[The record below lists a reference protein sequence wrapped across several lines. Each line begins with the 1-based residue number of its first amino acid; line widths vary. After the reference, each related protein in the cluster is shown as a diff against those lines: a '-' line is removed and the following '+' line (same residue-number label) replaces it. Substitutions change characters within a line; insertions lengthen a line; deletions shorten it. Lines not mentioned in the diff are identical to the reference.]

1 MVLQTI
7 WFFLWGLLWA
17 VFFMTDGFDLGIGTL
32 YPFLGKTDQDK
43 RIMINSLGPLWD
55 GNEVWLITA
64 GGVTFAAFPLVYSV
78 MFSSLYSA
86 LMLILFALIL
96 RGVSFEFRSKI
107 NHPRWRKI
115 WDTCIFVGSF
125 VPALLFGVA
134 FANIFQGIPIDH
146 NGIYHGTLFT
156 LLNPYGLLGGIL
168 FVLLFMIHGAL
179 WISIKSEG
187 DLQERAVSAA
197 KKLWPVLLGVAVVF
211 LIASKFSTRLYDNF
225 IKHPAFFIDI
235 LMTVLA
241 LLSVRFFL
249 LRKAFFKAWFA
260 SALTI
265 VGATFFGV
273 IGLYPNLFPSSLNPR
288 YSLTAYNASSSPL
301 TLKIMLIVVI
311 IFIPVVIGY
320 QIWAYNLFKGK
331 VTEADLSHDEAYYL
345 IYMKVTFME
354 SKIFMLFV
362 IVDFPRSWALSR
374 S

>member
-32 YPFLGKTDQDK
+32 YPFLGRTDQDK
-43 RIMINSLGPLWD
+43 RVMINALGPLWD

-96 RGVSFEFRSKI
+96 RGVSFEFRGKVES
-107 NHPRWRKI
+107 PRWRKV
-115 WDTCIFVGSF
+115 WDTCIFIGSF
-125 VPALLFGVA
+125 APALLFGVA
-134 FANIFQGIPIDH
+134 FANIFRGIPIDH

-156 LLNPYGLLGGIL
+156 LLNPYGLLGGVL
-168 FVLLFMIHGAL
+168 FVLLFMNHGAL
-179 WISIKSEG
+179 WLAIKSEG
-187 DLQERAVSAA
+187 DLHKRAVSTAG
-197 KKLWPVLLGVAVVF
+197 KLWPVLVCVAVVF
-211 LIASKFSTRLYDNF
+211 LIASKFSTRLYDNYVQ
-225 IKHPAFFIDI
+225 HPAFFIVI
-235 LMTVLA
+235 VITVLA
-241 LLSVRFFL
+241 LLSIRFFL
-249 LRKAFFKAWFA
+249 ARKAYFKAWFA

-273 IGLYPNLFPSSLNPR
+273 IGLFPDLFPSSLNPR
-288 YSLTAYNASSSPL
+288 YSLTANNASSSPL

-311 IFIPVVIGY
+311 VFIPMVIGY

-331 VTEADLSHDEAYYL
+331 VTGADLSYDDAY
-345 IYMKVTFME
+345 
-354 SKIFMLFV
+354 
-362 IVDFPRSWALSR
+362 
-374 S
+374 